1 MVRYIRSNQT
11 EELHRSVESPN
22 VKDIWYEYFDGT
34 YESVENIC
42 GILGISRGEIVEAYI
57 PDGVTKIGGWAFRD
71 CYLLT
76 RIILPDSVTEIG
88 YRAFI
93 DCISLESITIP
104 DNVISIG
111 HLAFKGCPSL
121 VIETNN
127 PYVINYCEEYGI
139 NYKDKT

>member
-1 MVRYIRSNQT
+1 MIRYIRSNQT
-11 EELHRSVESPN
+11 EELKESKRNLN
-22 VKDIWYEYFDGT
+22 VKDVWLKYFDGT

-42 GILGISRGEIVEAYI
+42 GILGISRRDIAEAYI
-57 PDGVTKIGGWAFRD
+57 PNGVTKIGGWAFRD

-76 RIILPDSVTEIG
+76 RITIPDSVTEIG

-104 DNVISIG
+104 DNVTSIG

-121 VIETNN
+121 VIETKN
-127 PYVINYCEEYGI
+127 PYVIDYCQENNIFHIDE
-139 NYKDKT
+139 T

>member
-1 MVRYIRSNQT
+1 MVRYIKANQT
-11 EELHRSVESPN
+11 EEFSESN
-22 VKDIWYEYFDGT
+22 RDLNAKDVWLKYFDGT

-42 GILGISRGEIVEAYI
+42 GILGISRGDIVEAYI
-57 PDGVTKIGGWAFRD
+57 PNGVTKIGGWAFRD

-76 RIILPDSVTEIG
+76 RIIIPDSVTEIG

-104 DNVISIG
+104 DNVTSIG

-127 PYVINYCEEYGI
+127 PYVIDYCAENNI
-139 NYKDKT
+139 NYKDRV